1 MTKKAKKA
9 AKKRVAIRIA
19 AVGRDLAPRHPEKR
33 YPVSG
38 DDDHEIICR
47 WIGGQT
53 QCKQV
58 PTGGQWND

>member
-1 MTKKAKKA
+1 MAKKAKKA
-9 AKKRVAIRIA
+9 AKQVVAPRIA

-38 DDDHEIICR
+38 DDTHEILCR
-47 WIGGQT
+47 WTDGQT

-58 PTGGQWND
+58 PTGGNWDD